1 MAKMEDVWHTPL
13 SEART
18 KLGVR
23 GAVDLDTQKEGD
35 FWGGL
40 RSSL

>member
-13 SEART
+13 AEARV

-23 GAVDLDTQKEGD
+23 GAVDLDTQAEGD
-35 FWGGL
+35 IWGGL
-40 RSSL
+40 AK